1 MEPKIPGTRSG
12 RIDLGLFSTPPQ
24 INSQGSVLSDED
36 KDSLYGKQGFVPG
49 DEHRKSTLS
58 PTKQAEMLLNWLTA
72 GGPPK
77 KVDPS
82 ATFKESQDTAGI
94 RSKASAGQGINGL
107 FGIGNLIG
115 DLTPKVEGIKPIKM
129 IEPIN
134 QSPMQPGVPYS
145 AIPVAGGK

>member
-1 MEPKIPGTRSG
+1 M
-12 RIDLGLFSTPPQ
+12 GLFSQPPQ
-24 INSQGSVLSDED
+24 VNSQGSTLSDED
-36 KDSLYGKQGFVPG
+36 
-49 DEHRKSTLS
+49 RKFFEKSFMGPS
-58 PTKQAEMLLNWLTA
+58 QDKFIADPTKRAEMMLNWLTA

-77 KVDPS
+77 RIDPS
-82 ATFKESQDTAGI
+82 QIFKESQDTAGV
-94 RSKASAGQGINGL
+94 RAKASAGQGINSL

-145 AIPVAGGK
+145 AIPVAGGR